1 MALHWENL
9 SSTTPSL
16 TPRPPNRPLKIA
28 KLTPCKKPEV
38 AGSAGHCEPGVGR
51 FTDPHPFTCSF
62 FTPSLHCLMFGLC
75 SLSSARSK
83 SVLLVE
89 ENFVFYCGHSVLR
102 YVPFAGPAGPTFSFL
117 PISGFSQPPLSEWRR
132 TGFLSPW
139 VGHCPRIRSQLGHT
153 PPTGRVWGFGGV
165 TSLPGSQNRTQG
177 HTGPSLVLTVFSS
190 CVFALT
196 GLPNLVPACNSPPL
210 G

>member
-62 FTPSLHCLMFGLC
+62 FTPYLHCLMFRQCRLPQP
-75 SLSSARSK
+75 SPNPSSEWRKIPFSIEGYPMPQIVA
-83 SVLLVE
+83 
-89 ENFVFYCGHSVLR
+89 
-102 YVPFAGPAGPTFSFL
+102 FAGPAGPAFSLSAFL
-117 PISGFSQPPLSEWRR
+117 IPARLLACVDGA
-132 TGFLSPW
+132 GFLSSRFAAVPDSSTAASRRANRA
-139 VGHCPRIRSQLGHT
+139 GLGLRRCPFPYLAFKTAHRATR
-153 PPTGRVWGFGGV
+153 GRVWIFSPKRV
-165 TSLPGSQNRTQG
+165 Y
-177 HTGPSLVLTVFSS
+177 PSS
-190 CVFALT
+190 
-196 GLPNLVPACNSPPL
+196 
-210 G
+210 